1 MKSVSLKEV
10 CDVFGDGDWIESK
23 DQSNGGIRLIQTG
36 NVGVGV
42 FKDRIEKARWISEDT
57 FKRLRCTEIREGDV
71 LISRLP
77 DPVGRSCLIPALE
90 HKAITAVDCS
100 ILRFDPDKMNSKFF
114 IYYSQSS
121 QYVNA
126 IEPLISGST
135 RQRISREKLGTIQIP
150 LPSLKEQQVV
160 VEKLDSA
167 FAEIDALGEGITAR
181 IKNIFEL
188 FAEICTKK
196 TQELNPTGF
205 KSLKE
210 IATVITK
217 GTTPTSLGY
226 KFTSSGINFLK
237 VESLDENGG
246 FIGNK
251 FAYIDSDCHASLKR
265 SQLEESDVLVSIAG
279 ALGRTAIVTADVCP
293 ANVNQALS
301 LIRLPK
307 DSEISPKFLFALFQA
322 GYFKIELNQM
332 GAGAAQQNLSLAQIG
347 SLKVPIF
354 PEIKQLEFI
363 DFLINLRGL
372 VTDLKNQLENQ
383 NLLKLELKK
392 SILMKTFS
400 NSTDNELVA

>member
-1 MKSVSLKEV
+1 MKSVFLKDICE
-10 CDVFGDGDWIESK
+10 VFGDGDWIESK
-23 DQSNGGIRLIQTG
+23 DQSDSGIRLIQTG

-42 FKDRIEKARWISEDT
+42 FKDRIEKARWISEET
-57 FKRLRCTEIREGDV
+57 FKKLRCTQIFEGDV
-71 LISRLP
+71 LVSRLP
-77 DPVGRSCLIPALE
+77 DPVGRACLIPALE
-90 HKAITAVDCS
+90 HEAITAVDCS
-100 ILRFDPDKMNSKFF
+100 ILRFDKNKINSKFF

-121 QYVNA
+121 EYSKA
-126 IEPLISGST
+126 IQPLISGAT

-150 LPSLKEQQVV
+150 LPSLEKQIEL

-167 FAEIDALGEGITAR
+167 FVEIDAIGESIAVR
-181 IKNIFEL
+181 IKNVSEL
-188 FAEICTKK
+188 FAKICIEK
-196 TQELNPTGF
+196 TRDLNPTGF

-246 FIGNK
+246 FIENK
-251 FAYIDSDCHASLKR
+251 FAYIDSACHESLKR
-265 SQLEESDVLVSIAG
+265 SQLVESDVLVSIAG

-301 LIRLPK
+301 LVRLPK
-307 DSEISPKFLFALFQA
+307 DSEISPNFLFSLFQA
-322 GYFKIELNQM
+322 GYFKSDLEQM

-354 PEIKQLEFI
+354 SELKQISFI
-363 DFLINLRGL
+363 DFLNNLRGD
-372 VTDLKNQLENQ
+372 VADLKNQLEKQ
-383 NLLKLELKK
+383 YLLKSELQK
-392 SILMKTFS
+392 SILTTSFM
-400 NSTDNELVA
+400 NINDELVA